1 MRDMVPMT
9 LDDAAAAPIRVGG
22 RCHVQADP
30 HAVFEE
36 LCDPSLWFPLM
47 RRSVW
52 HTGATSGA
60 GAEREI
66 DNVVLG
72 RFRERMLV
80 WDPGERMTFTM
91 IATNSP
97 FVARSLEDWRL
108 RADAGGTVAEWLVA
122 GYPTRAG
129 RLVAPALRA
138 TVRMLFAGAA
148 RTLARRAASYPRGK
162 QAV

>member
-22 RCHVQADP
+22 RCHFQADP

-36 LCDPSLWFPLM
+36 LRDPSLWFPLM

-52 HTGATSGA
+52 RTGATSGV

-66 DNVVLG
+66 AHPVLG

-91 IATNSP
+91 LATNSP
-97 FVARSLEDWRL
+97 FIARSLEDWQL
-108 RADAGGTVAEWLVA
+108 RGEAGGTVAEWLVA
-122 GYPTRAG
+122 GYPTKAG
-129 RLVAPALRA
+129 RFAAPALRA
-138 TVRMLFAGAA
+138 TVRLLFAGAA
-148 RTLARRAASYPRGK
+148 RTLGRRAATYPRGK
-162 QAV
+162 QAI